1 MNREQYTRGMCKNQR
16 RLEIPFKKSYIAKEK
31 CGGITCYV
39 PAKRKYMPHF
49 IPYHPLQFSAEEQLQ
64 RSQEFYDLCKS
75 RRTVRE
81 FSSRPVPRELLE
93 LLIRTACTA
102 PSGANKQPWRF
113 VVVTDTNIKHEIRIA
128 AEKEEKENYEHRMPQ
143 EWLDDLAALGT
154 DWHKEFLEIAPALI
168 VAFSID
174 YMKEGAELRK
184 NYYVK
189 ESVGLACGFLLA
201 AIHNAGLV
209 SLTHTPSPM
218 NFLQKILGRP
228 VNEKPFLL
236 IPVGYPAGNV
246 TVPDIHRKSLEEIV
260 LWR

>member
-1 MNREQYTRGMCKNQR
+1 
-16 RLEIPFKKSYIAKEK
+16 
-31 CGGITCYV
+31 
-39 PAKRKYMPHF
+39 MPNF
-49 IPYHPLQFSAEEQLQ
+49 IPYHPPQFSVADQLQ
-64 RSQEFYDLCKS
+64 RAREFYDFCS
-75 RRTVRE
+75 RRRTVRE
-81 FSSRPVPRELLE
+81 FSSKPVPQELLE
-93 LLIRTACTA
+93 TLIRTAGTA

-113 VVVTDTNIKHEIRIA
+113 VVVTEASLKHQIRIA
-128 AEKEEKENYEHRMPQ
+128 AEKEEKESYEHRMPQ

-168 VAFSID
+168 VAFSVD
-174 YMKEGAELRK
+174 YEKEGERTRK

-218 NFLQKILGRP
+218 NFLQKILDRP
-228 VNEKPFLL
+228 ANEKPFLL
-236 IPVGYPAGNV
+236 IPVGYPAEEV
-246 TVPDIHRKSLEEIV
+246 TVPDIHRKSLEEIS